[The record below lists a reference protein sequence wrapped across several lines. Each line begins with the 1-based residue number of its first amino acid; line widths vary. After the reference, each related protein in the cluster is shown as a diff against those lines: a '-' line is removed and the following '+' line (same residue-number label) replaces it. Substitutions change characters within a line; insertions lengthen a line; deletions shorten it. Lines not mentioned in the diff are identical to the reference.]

1 LLDYVF
7 HVCARIRSGEPADLS
22 HRMAGFET
30 SAQGIGYALWQL
42 ARHQDLQQQLR
53 EEIYSVSNPTFDDYD
68 SKMPFLDAVIK
79 ERYTS

>member
-1 LLDYVF
+1 
-7 HVCARIRSGEPADLS
+7 
-22 HRMAGFET
+22 MAGFET